1 MKKRARQNVHI
12 TFTCVP
18 VVLRRPPIK
27 SHNFQSHHGGKS
39 STYTVRLLYMNTV
52 VPSAASGATT
62 GSSSSSKQAQKS
74 IKLQTT
80 IHASSSFIHIIII
93 LKGNPE
99 QTSP

>member
-62 GSSSSSKQAQKS
+62 GSSSSTKQASKRA
-74 IKLQTT
+74 
-80 IHASSSFIHIIII
+80 ASKRAS
-93 LKGNPE
+93 
-99 QTSP
+99 